1 MLHQKLKLGWVIVG
15 EVCLGRTNRPDVV
28 VANTVAVMYDG
39 RSTLSTPCPNNIIVK
54 ELLPKQIQGDAIF
67 KHPQRNGPIGQHIF
81 QTSHD
86 DDKPEL
92 SVEDKEFLAIM
103 DKEFCRDNS
112 GQWVAPL
119 PFREPRRKLPNN
131 RKQALRRA
139 IILDA
144 SLPKEPSQ
152 VRTRSDIHETHSG
165 CRTYRIS
172 TTIKGR

>member
-1 MLHQKLKLGWVIVG
+1 
-15 EVCLGRTNRPDVV
+15 
-28 VANTVAVMYDG
+28 MYDG

-86 DDKPEL
+86 DDKPGL

-131 RKQALRRA
+131 RQQALRRA

-144 SLPKEPSQ
+144 SLRKNPVK
-152 VRTRSDIHETHSG
+152 
-165 CRTYRIS
+165 C
-172 TTIKGR
+172 

>member
-1 MLHQKLKLGWVIVG
+1 
-15 EVCLGRTNRPDVV
+15 
-28 VANTVAVMYDG
+28 MYDG

-67 KHPQRNGPIGQHIF
+67 KHPQRNGPIGQNIF

-86 DDKPEL
+86 DDKPGL

-131 RKQALRRA
+131 RQQALRRA

-144 SLPKEPSQ
+144 SLRKNPVK
-152 VRTRSDIHETHSG
+152 
-165 CRTYRIS
+165 C
-172 TTIKGR
+172 

>member
-28 VANTVAVMYDG
+28 VANKVAVMYDG

-86 DDKPEL
+86 DDKPGL

-131 RKQALRRA
+131 RQQALRRA

-144 SLPKEPSQ
+144 SLRKNPVK
-152 VRTRSDIHETHSG
+152 
-165 CRTYRIS
+165 C
-172 TTIKGR
+172 